1 MDEKEKNG
9 LTLPDEAEY
18 PRELTEAYELL
29 EFFSGAPGIATLLA
43 RRRADGGLA
52 TVKCFFAGFP
62 LYDQSEPEALR
73 KLNMPPLP
81 RFLGEYKNNQM
92 RCVLHQYVEGET
104 LAAQAA
110 RRSFTEAEI
119 VEIGVRLCDQLRALH
134 SADPPIIHRDVK
146 PQNIIIREDGS
157 PVLIDFGI
165 SRSQS
170 KKETDTTV
178 FGTRGFAPPE
188 QYGYAQTDARSD
200 IYSLGVVLNWLLH
213 GAAEPI
219 QNAGT
224 PLEKVLQ
231 RMTAF
236 DPRRRYASAAQAKQA
251 LLGALS
257 LRRRRALLGIAAA
270 ALAIVLL
277 GLFLLPNAVKAVKR
291 AAFSSSLAAEAARLN
306 LGLAE
311 GEAVT
316 YDLLPRIKGI
326 YIVADTAYGDAD
338 AFYAAVNAWYAAGRP
353 TRGGMKDLA
362 DLAQMPNLEQ
372 VCVAAQ
378 ELTDIS
384 ALAGLKNLNK
394 VEFKHNY
401 IQDISVLAG
410 MDRLTYVGINDNPV
424 RDISPLVQCPGLRF
438 LDLCDVRSYDPAVIG
453 ELGNFDY
460 LDIANPTESYRYL
473 GRKSIKSLSLAWS
486 GLTTL
491 EDLRGVTL
499 LEDLEIGHT
508 AVSDL
513 TPITAHSGLRRLRMA
528 AVPVK
533 SLEPLLLLPMLE
545 SVTISRD
552 MEPLVEE
559 LGTPPFEINYE

>member
-1 MDEKEKNG
+1 
-9 LTLPDEAEY
+9 
-18 PRELTEAYELL
+18 
-29 EFFSGAPGIATLLA
+29 
-43 RRRADGGLA
+43 
-52 TVKCFFAGFP
+52 
-62 LYDQSEPEALR
+62 
-73 KLNMPPLP
+73 
-81 RFLGEYKNNQM
+81 
-92 RCVLHQYVEGET
+92 
-104 LAAQAA
+104 
-110 RRSFTEAEI
+110 
-119 VEIGVRLCDQLRALH
+119 
-134 SADPPIIHRDVK
+134 
-146 PQNIIIREDGS
+146 
-157 PVLIDFGI
+157 
-165 SRSQS
+165 
-170 KKETDTTV
+170 
-178 FGTRGFAPPE
+178 
-188 QYGYAQTDARSD
+188 
-200 IYSLGVVLNWLLH
+200 
-213 GAAEPI
+213 
-219 QNAGT
+219 
-224 PLEKVLQ
+224 
-231 RMTAF
+231 
-236 DPRRRYASAAQAKQA
+236 
-251 LLGALS
+251 
-257 LRRRRALLGIAAA
+257 
-270 ALAIVLL
+270 
-277 GLFLLPNAVKAVKR
+277 
-291 AAFSSSLAAEAARLN
+291 
-306 LGLAE
+306 
-311 GEAVT
+311 
-316 YDLLPRIKGI
+316 
-326 YIVADTAYGDAD
+326 
-338 AFYAAVNAWYAAGRP
+338 
-353 TRGGMKDLA
+353 MKDLA

-499 LEDLEIGHT
+499 LEDLEIAHT

-513 TPITAHSGLRRLRMA
+513 TPVTVHSGLRRLRMA